1 MENKIFI
8 ERGMKWSRQMETEML
23 SRLERLLLLS
33 LVERRQGSSCR
44 CSILRLA
51 KFLKQPLNLTWKNRC
66 PWTKIFL
73 IFHPKQYDFLN
84 VSFMLGFY
92 WEIDGKI
99 FPTPLFFRVQFD
111 ASLDEKHLQQ
121 YFYYCFRIKA
131 IIRHRMGG

>member
-1 MENKIFI
+1 MFI
-8 ERGMKWSRQMETEML
+8 ERGMKRSRQMETEML
-23 SRLERLLLLS
+23 LREPLFLLLS
-33 LVERRQGSSCR
+33 WVGRRQGSSCR

-51 KFLKQPLNLTWKNRC
+51 KFLKQPLNFTWKNRC
-66 PWTKIFL
+66 PSTKIFL

-111 ASLDEKHLQQ
+111 ASLDEKHFQQ

-131 IIRHRMGG
+131 IITHRI